1 MARAECARTSSA
13 RSVATWSLRERAVW
27 SFPPSGPISSV
38 RRRSIAM
45 WMSSS
50 SSRNSKSLPSSS
62 AATLSRPF
70 EIRWSSSSSSTPS
83 LARARA
89 CAFDCSMSND
99 ARRQSNETEELI
111 RRKSG
116 SWSSAKRPISGLSLG
131 LPTESLDERRADSI
145 DLALGHRGEEGERE
159 RALGDSLRDRKL
171 PADEAEALPIGRQ
184 QVDAGQV
191 GLRLDPLRVE
201 GRDHLVTVGV
211 IRQLHHEDEP
221 APALVSVVL
230 ARQDDVVAV
239 LPARRS
245 CAELGESLAVK
256 RRDVL
261 ARVQQ
266 LVETLNLRDPDRGL
280 QIGEAIVESETVV
293 LDLAVV
299 LHRSSVV
306 PLAHHALGDVLV
318 RSDQDAALPR
328 GHLLV
333 RIEREDRG
341 V

>member
-1 MARAECARTSSA
+1 
-13 RSVATWSLRERAVW
+13 
-27 SFPPSGPISSV
+27 
-38 RRRSIAM
+38 M

-50 SSRNSKSLPSSS
+50 SSRNSNSLLSSS

-70 EIRWSSSSSSTPS
+70 EICWSSSSSSTAS
-83 LARARA
+83 GARARA
-89 CAFDCSMSND
+89 CACDCSMSNG

-145 DLALGHRGEEGERE
+145 DLTLGHRGEEGKRE

-201 GRDHLVTVGV
+201 GPDHVVTVGV
-211 IRQLHHEDEP
+211 IGKLHDEDEP
-221 APALVSVVL
+221 AAALVGIVL
-230 ARQDDVVAV
+230 ARQDDVMAV
-239 LPARRS
+239 LPARGSR
-245 CAELGESLAVK
+245 AELGESLAVE

-266 LVETLNLRDPDRGL
+266 LVETLDLRDPDRGL
-280 QIGEAIVESETVV
+280 QIGEAVVEPQAGG
-293 LDLAVV
+293 LGPAGGLPPAA
-299 LHRSSVV
+299 RG
-306 PLAHHALGDVLV
+306 PPAHPALGAPPV
-318 RSDQDAALPR
+318 
-328 GHLLV
+328 G
-333 RIEREDRG
+333 G
-341 V
+341 G